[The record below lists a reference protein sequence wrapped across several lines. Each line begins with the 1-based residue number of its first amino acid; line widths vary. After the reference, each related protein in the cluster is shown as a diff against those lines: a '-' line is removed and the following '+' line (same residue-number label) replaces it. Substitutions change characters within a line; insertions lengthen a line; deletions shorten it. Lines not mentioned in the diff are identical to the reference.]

1 MTVTTSFRVSAFLRL
16 CTLSGEAAYVL
27 KRGDETAGAVI
38 VKHARP
44 DGSAVVYARRYD
56 MEGDIIWERATGEA
70 AVSDKEADAYIQ
82 RRIKSD
88 ADLWAVEVESR
99 ADAPPLTDL

>member
-1 MTVTTSFRVSAFLRL
+1 M
-16 CTLSGEAAYVL
+16 SGEAAYIL

-38 VKHARP
+38 VKHLRP
-44 DGSAVVYARRYD
+44 DGTAVVYARRYD
-56 MEGDIIWERATGEA
+56 IDGDIIWERATGEA
-70 AVSDKEADAYIQ
+70 PVADKEADAYID
-82 RRIKSD
+82 RRVKSD

>member
-1 MTVTTSFRVSAFLRL
+1 M
-16 CTLSGEAAYVL
+16 SGEAAYIL

-38 VKHARP
+38 VKHLRP
-44 DGSAVVYARRYD
+44 DGTAVVYARRYD
-56 MEGDIIWERATGEA
+56 IDGDIIWERATGEA
-70 AVSDKEADAYIQ
+70 PVTDKEADAYIA
-82 RRIKSD
+82 RRVKSD